1 MRYERKGCVKE
12 NLTDIVVVLDR
23 SGSMIT
29 ALNETIGG
37 YNNYITAQKGIAGE
51 CNVTLVQFDNEY
63 ECNYAGKPIAE
74 VPALDDKTFVPRG
87 FTALLDAIGKTIK
100 DTSARILATQKALR
114 PAKVLVVVITDGG
127 ENSSKEYDYKKI
139 HSMISDLRTKNWEF
153 VFLAA
158 NIDVA
163 SYSDKL
169 GIAGGN
175 AMKYTSDGAGTQAA
189 LNHLSEGTSNYR
201 GGRGAQSENFWKK

>member
-1 MRYERKGCVKE
+1 MKE
-12 NLTDIVVVLDR
+12 NLTDIVIILDR
-23 SGSMIT
+23 SGSMEEIRK
-29 ALNETIGG
+29 ETIGG
-37 YNNYITAQKGIAGE
+37 YNNYIESQKVVPGE
-51 CNVTLVQFDNEY
+51 CNVTLVQFDDQY
-63 ECNYAGKPIAE
+63 ECVYAAKPIAS
-74 VPALDDKTFVPRG
+74 VPPLDANIFIPRG
-87 FTALLDAIGKTIK
+87 LTALLDAIGRTIK
-100 DTSARILATQKALR
+100 EVSARILATQKALR
-114 PAKVLVVVITDGG
+114 PAKVLIVIITDGG
-127 ENSSKEYDYKKI
+127 ENSSKEYTYKMV

-169 GIAGGN
+169 GIARGN

-189 LNHLSEGTSNYR
+189 LHNLNVGTSNYR